1 VVLERESQFFDDS
14 GIHAALTDEHDRVQV
29 MAETPQVLFLPL
41 GKRHG
46 RIIGAGSRRTGLAR
60 RSKSS
65 GRWLDEHFSDPYV
78 RRAQGEGFRSRA
90 AFKLEE
96 LDAAEKLLRPGTVV
110 VDLGAA
116 PGGWSQYAARKLK
129 GQGRVFALDLLAM
142 DAIPG
147 VTILQ
152 GDFREQAALD
162 RLLAELGGARADLVL
177 SDMAPNISGVDVV
190 DQARAA
196 DLESLA
202 LDFALSSLGPR
213 GVLVMKVFQGAG
225 FQELLARARGAFRQ
239 VRIRKPRA
247 SRQRSSETYLV
258 ARDPRPV

>member
-1 VVLERESQFFDDS
+1 M
-14 GIHAALTDEHDRVQV
+14 G
-29 MAETPQVLFLPL
+29 
-41 GKRHG
+41 
-46 RIIGAGSRRTGLAR
+46 R

-65 GRWLDEHFSDPYV
+65 GRWLDEHFKDPYV
-78 RRAQGEGFRSRA
+78 RRAQNSGLRSRA

-96 LDAAEKLLRPGTVV
+96 IDAAEKLIFPGAVV

-116 PGGWSQYAARKLK
+116 PGGWSQYAARRLA
-129 GQGRVFALDLLAM
+129 GDGRVFALDLLPM
-142 DAIPG
+142 DAITG
-147 VTILQ
+147 VTFLQ

-162 RLLAELGGARADLVL
+162 ALLAGLGPRRVDLVM

-202 LDFALSSLGPR
+202 LDFSRQVLAPG
-213 GVLVMKVFQGAG
+213 GVLLMKVFQGAG
-225 FQELLARARGAFRQ
+225 FEELLAEARRTFRG
-239 VRIRKPRA
+239 VRMRKPKA

-258 ARDPRPV
+258 AREPRSV

>member
-1 VVLERESQFFDDS
+1 
-14 GIHAALTDEHDRVQV
+14 
-29 MAETPQVLFLPL
+29 M
-41 GKRHG
+41 
-46 RIIGAGSRRTGLAR
+46 AR

-65 GRWLDEHFSDPYV
+65 GRWLEEHFSDPFV
-78 RRAQGEGFRSRA
+78 QRAKDAGLRSRA

-96 LDAAEKLLRPGTVV
+96 IDAAEKLLFPGAVV

-116 PGGWSQYAARKLK
+116 PGGWSQYAARRLA
-129 GQGRVFALDLLAM
+129 GNGAVYALDLLPM

-147 VTILQ
+147 VTFQQ

-162 RLLAELGGARADLVL
+162 ALLAELGGRRVDLVL
-177 SDMAPNISGVDVV
+177 SDMAPNMSGVDVV

-202 LDFALSSLGPR
+202 LDFARQVLRPG

-225 FQELLARARGAFRQ
+225 FQQLLAEARRAFAG
-239 VRIRKPRA
+239 VRMRKPRA

-258 ARDPRPV
+258 ARGLRPV

>member
-1 VVLERESQFFDDS
+1 
-14 GIHAALTDEHDRVQV
+14 
-29 MAETPQVLFLPL
+29 MA
-41 GKRHG
+41 K
-46 RIIGAGSRRTGLAR
+46 

-65 GRWLDEHFSDPYV
+65 GRWLAEHFADPYV
-78 RRAQGEGFRSRA
+78 RRAQGEGLRSRA

-96 LDAAEKLLRPGTVV
+96 LDAAEKLFAPGAVV

-116 PGGWSQYAARKLK
+116 PGGWSQYAARRLGGK
-129 GQGRVFALDLLAM
+129 GRVFALDVLPM

-147 VTILQ
+147 VTFLQ
-152 GDFREQAALD
+152 GDFREQAVLD
-162 RLLAELGGARADLVL
+162 SLLGEIGASRVDLVL

-196 DLESLA
+196 DLEALA
-202 LDFALSSLGPR
+202 LDFSRRVLGPA

-225 FQELLARARGAFRQ
+225 FQELLAEARRSFQ
-239 VRIRKPRA
+239 SVRMRKPKA

-258 ARDPRPV
+258 ARGPRPV

>member
-1 VVLERESQFFDDS
+1 
-14 GIHAALTDEHDRVQV
+14 
-29 MAETPQVLFLPL
+29 M
-41 GKRHG
+41 
-46 RIIGAGSRRTGLAR
+46 SRRG
-60 RSKSS
+60 KSS
-65 GRWLDEHFSDPYV
+65 GRWLREHFSDRFV
-78 RRAQGEGFRSRA
+78 RRAQAEGRRSRA

-96 LDAAEKLLRPGTVV
+96 LDRAEKLFSPGAVV

-116 PGGWSQYAARKLK
+116 PGGWSQYAARALA
-129 GQGRVFALDLLAM
+129 GRGEVYALDLLPM

-147 VTILQ
+147 VTFLQ
-152 GDFREQAALD
+152 GDFREQAVLD
-162 RLLAELGGARADLVL
+162 LLLARLGGRRVDLVM

-202 LDFALSSLGPR
+202 LDFARRVLGPE

-225 FQELLARARGAFRQ
+225 FRELLQDARRQFRT
-239 VRIRKPRA
+239 VRMRKPEA

-258 ARDPRPV
+258 ARGPRS

>member
-1 VVLERESQFFDDS
+1 
-14 GIHAALTDEHDRVQV
+14 
-29 MAETPQVLFLPL
+29 M
-41 GKRHG
+41 
-46 RIIGAGSRRTGLAR
+46 AR

-65 GRWLDEHFSDPYV
+65 GRWLEEHFSDPFV
-78 RRAQGEGFRSRA
+78 QRAKDAGLRSRA

-96 LDAAEKLLRPGTVV
+96 IDAAEKLIFPGAVV

-116 PGGWSQYAARKLK
+116 PGGWSQYAARRLA
-129 GQGRVFALDLLAM
+129 GNGAVYALDLLPM

-147 VTILQ
+147 VVFQQ

-162 RLLAELGGARADLVL
+162 ALLAELGGRRVDLVL
-177 SDMAPNISGVDVV
+177 SDMAPNMSGVDVV

-196 DLESLA
+196 DLEALA
-202 LDFALSSLGPR
+202 LDFARQVLRPG

-225 FQELLARARGAFRQ
+225 FQQLLAEARGAFEG
-239 VRIRKPRA
+239 VRMRKPKA

-258 ARDPRPV
+258 ARGLRPV